1 MTAVSSLKTAVCQKR
16 LQLTAVCDTAV
27 KTYRDTLKQD
37 RDASTVENRGFEKA
51 RYDRDELRYLKTT
64 IFDGIVFLLS
74 PYYKPRSQNNLEKY
88 QYFNCHNCNT

>member
-27 KTYRDTLKQD
+27 KTYRGTLKQD
-37 RDASTVENRGFEKA
+37 RGVSTVKNRGFEKA

-64 IFDGIVFLLS
+64 IFHGIVFLLS
-74 PYYKPRSQNNLEKY
+74 PYYKPQSQNNLEKY